1 MASAKGV
8 EGRLVDAGEAAKTAI
23 RAYGWEEVATT
34 SDDFVGVGLMADIPD
49 EFVVGGIEDVGHFG
63 TGGDIVLVEAFHTW
77 HLGCDL
83 VEDYHGHF
91 FVGGFVGGSG
101 AGRF

>member
-1 MASAKGV
+1 M
-8 EGRLVDAGEAAKTAI
+8 
-23 RAYGWEEVATT
+23 Y
-34 SDDFVGVGLMADIPD
+34 FVGRGFFLDGF
-49 EFVVGGIEDVGHFG
+49 EFLVEFLVGGTTLSGVVEFPLAVVEDVCHFG

>member
-1 MASAKGV
+1 MDGFEFLV
-8 EGRLVDAGEAAKTAI
+8 EFL
-23 RAYGWEEVATT
+23 
-34 SDDFVGVGLMADIPD
+34 
-49 EFVVGGIEDVGHFG
+49 VGGTTLSGVVEFPLAIVEDVCHFG
-63 TGGDIVLVEAFHTW
+63 TGRDIVLVEAFHTW

-91 FVGGFVGGSG
+91 FVGGFVCRSV